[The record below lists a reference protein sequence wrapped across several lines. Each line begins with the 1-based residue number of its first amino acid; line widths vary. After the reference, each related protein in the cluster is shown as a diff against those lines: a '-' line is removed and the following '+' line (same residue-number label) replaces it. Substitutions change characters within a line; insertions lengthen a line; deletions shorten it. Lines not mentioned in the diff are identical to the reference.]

1 MNLSCLGNSFTK
13 LPWKRVFQYLT
24 TKEIYRLKVVNS
36 FMSTLII
43 KESRRSLIHPI
54 YEVGLVCRDSEQL
67 LNTLSQYFNI
77 HKFHEE
83 FHLLNVTYQFSS
95 LARIYTGYEVEF
107 IGRETEFFNQDFL
120 PNLHSRKG
128 RNKLSSSSHHS
139 RRKPKVGNIFTRM
152 TVRFYPILLL
162 SSDPSHKILL
172 TREKNV
178 FLSEAMSFLDGYLIL
193 YPNEKS
199 SHQSN
204 NYNHLFQ
211 RNTVYTRCMN
221 SIGEEEEDDV
231 EIVRKKSSKSSSLS
245 PTPKSH
251 SLSNMKKSSPSEL
264 SMAVLN
270 NPFLPSSF
278 GSSSSFNILQNSEE
292 MIRSSLPSYIHLADS
307 VLVPYITI
315 SSKSSCNMNASMKKA
330 LGQILSNSDSCKK
343 LFKTHQRSLYHSN
356 LLEHIESI
364 IQTMDIQEKV
374 KKLTSLFNNK
384 HTFYELLTDR
394 IDYFVKRI
402 GLRYFTI
409 RDQILI
415 IKNLY
420 SALFTGYGSN
430 IITKKDFSSSHFKLI
445 YQSNFSNLVIQKI
458 VRHATK
464 QQKQEIRMMPTIE
477 INSKTCL
484 ILFDDFTS
492 NSIRHVEVRI
502 GMRGCLSQTFTVFKP
517 FILYSEQKDQ

>member
-13 LPWKRVFQYLT
+13 LPWKRVFQFLT

-36 FMSTLII
+36 FMSTVII

-67 LNTLSQYFNI
+67 LTTLSHYFNI

-107 IGRETEFFNQDFL
+107 IGRENEFFSQDSIL
-120 PNLHSRKG
+120 PNYHSSKKVQTG
-128 RNKLSSSSHHS
+128 KSSRN

-152 TVRFYPILLL
+152 TIRFYPILLL

-178 FLSEAMSFLDGYLIL
+178 FLSEAMSFLDGYLML
-193 YPNEKS
+193 YPTAKS
-199 SHQSN
+199 SQSQ
-204 NYNHLFQ
+204 NYNFH
-211 RNTVYTRCMN
+211 RNTVYSQYASN
-221 SIGEEEEDDV
+221 YEEEEDDI
-231 EIVRKKSSKSSSLS
+231 EIVCKRSSRKSSSS
-245 PTPKSH
+245 SKSH
-251 SLSNMKKSSPSEL
+251 SLPDMKKFSSPEL

-270 NPFLPSSF
+270 DPFL
-278 GSSSSFNILQNSEE
+278 SSSTPTSFIASSNLLRRSEE
-292 MIRSSLPSYIHLADS
+292 MQSSLPSNIHIAESLM
-307 VLVPYITI
+307 VPYVTVSGKSP
-315 SSKSSCNMNASMKKA
+315 SSVNASMKKA
-330 LGQILSNSDSCKK
+330 LGHIISNSNSCKK
-343 LFKTHQRSLYHSN
+343 LYRTHQRSIYHSN
-356 LLEHIESI
+356 LLDYIESI
-364 IQTMDIQEKV
+364 IQTMDIQDKV

-384 HTFYELLTDR
+384 YTFYELLTDR

-420 SALFTGYGSN
+420 SSLFTGYGSN

-445 YQSNFSNLVIQKI
+445 YQNNFSNMIIQKI
-458 VRHATK
+458 VRHASK
-464 QQKQEIRMMPTIE
+464 QQKQEIRMMPSIE
-477 INSKTCL
+477 INSKTCW

-502 GMRGCLSQTFTVFKP
+502 SMRGCLSQTFTVFKP
-517 FILYSEQKDQ
+517 FIVYSEQKDQ